1 MRIGGAFCIGD
12 LMKRIVDIGV
22 LLSRSGMY
30 AALSRASRDGL
41 IRGVEEVNS
50 DPGLDVSFRV
60 TERDPDGRLD
70 RYAPL
75 CREILRSSGAR
86 HIFGCITSASRKE
99 VIPELERFDGI
110 LWYPVPYEGFEASER
125 VAYMHSCPNQHL
137 LPLLEWALPM
147 LGTRAY
153 LVGSNYIWGWEM
165 AQIAREKITA
175 AGGQVI
181 GDRYLPIGDT
191 ELDHIISDI
200 RALKPAFILNSLVG
214 DSSYAFLAQLAELKQ
229 EAEFADGLTV
239 LSCNFTECEIE
250 AAGEA
255 AEGLVSAGPW
265 FEPDGG
271 RGGSFYE
278 MARQSVHELAML
290 LNGRPEAE
298 ELPLA
303 ELLQTA
309 LRAGRTTRLDPV
321 HLHARQPA
329 IIARLENG
337 RFEEIRRLPVT
348 RADPYLT
355 QRSQPLS
362 TGSHLKVVS

>member
-1 MRIGGAFCIGD
+1 
-12 LMKRIVDIGV
+12 MKRTVDIGV

-30 AALSRASRDGL
+30 AALSRASRDGVF
-41 IRGVEEVNS
+41 RGVEEVNA
-50 DPGLDVSFRV
+50 DPRLDVSFRV
-60 TERDPDGRLD
+60 TERDPEGRLD

-75 CREILRSSGAR
+75 CREILRGSGAR

-125 VAYMHSCPNQHL
+125 VAYMHACPSQHL
-137 LPLLEWALPM
+137 LPLLDWALPT

-165 AQIAREKITA
+165 AQIAREKIAA
-175 AGGQVI
+175 AGGQI
-181 GDRYLPIGDT
+181 LGDRYLPIGDT
-191 ELDHIISDI
+191 ELDHIIHDI
-200 RALKPAFILNSLVG
+200 RTLKPSFILNSLVG
-214 DSSYAFLAQLAELKQ
+214 DSSYAFLARLTELKQ
-229 EAEFADGLTV
+229 ETEFAHDVTV
-239 LSCNFTECEIE
+239 LSCNFTECEID

-265 FEPDGG
+265 FEPGG
-271 RGGSFYE
+271 GTGGSFHE
-278 MARQSVHELAML
+278 MARQSVYELAL
-290 LNGRPEAE
+290 LLHGRPGAE

-303 ELLQTA
+303 ELLHTA
-309 LRAGRTTRLDPV
+309 LRSGRPTRLDPV

-329 IIARLENG
+329 IIARLESG
-337 RFEEIRRLPVT
+337 RFNEIKRLPET

-355 QRSQPLS
+355 QRSQPVH
-362 TGSHLKVVS
+362 TGSRLKVV